1 MDRAAPVSA
10 SAAVGEI
17 PDCSF
22 GRFTLEPA
30 QRRLLMDGQPVSLGA
45 RAFDLL
51 VVLVARAGR
60 LVSKQE
66 LLTSVWP
73 GLVVEENN
81 LQVQVSSL
89 RKLLG
94 SSALATI
101 PGRGYRFELPVQGK
115 GGASLP
121 PVLVCAGAAPT
132 GDAGA
137 SPALTSTSLTVPV
150 SESSAGTTRAYA
162 GSLPDRAPTN
172 IPPRLSPLY
181 GRVSDLDA
189 IKDLLAR
196 HVLVT
201 IVGAGGIGKTR
212 VAQMVAAQLAVERAG
227 DFPDGVWWVELAPLA
242 DGEHVVATV
251 ARVLDTQLSAERP
264 PVDTIAAVLAAQRAL
279 LVLDNCEHVSDA
291 VASLVEVACA
301 KAPGLRVLAT
311 SQETLKTADEQV
323 YRLGALDVPAANAGA
338 EAVHA
343 GAVALFFARVQGVD
357 PRFALTHENR
367 QAVVEICR
375 RLDGIPLAIELAAS
389 RVPLLGV
396 EGLRAR
402 LDERFRVLTAGARAV
417 LRRHQ
422 TLRATLEWS
431 HSLLTP
437 DEQTVFRRLG
447 VFAGSF
453 TLEAAQYVA
462 QDARIDAWTALDHLG
477 ALVDKSLV
485 LAEGNPVPRYRLL
498 ESARAYAL
506 ERLGEAGETDATL
519 RRHAEALLEL
529 LIGFEHDE
537 QDKGPAIGEKNAKA
551 AELDNLRAALS
562 WAAADR
568 ASEEL
573 RVALIANSVVV
584 WYSVSLLQ
592 EGMEHALAVR
602 PLVREA
608 LPLAV
613 RARYWLTVARLGVYS
628 TRRES
633 FDAARHAAD
642 LYLQLG
648 DDRRRFGALV
658 VGAAQGIRF
667 GTCEDMGRAI
677 AEADSLV
684 RPDWPAWK
692 RVSLE
697 WARSRWYL
705 RQGRME
711 DAIAAALRQS
721 TISEQG
727 GSEQGKHYALS
738 SVIAIELHL
747 GRTEVGLARARSSIH
762 RLEAIGGEAGAG
774 HLWLQVLGAEAVL
787 GNVDAAVAAGRTAY
801 ALLLCE
807 GDELQVFW
815 GLALCAA
822 LRGRLDDAG
831 RILGYAESVLARAG
845 TIDESPLTTIS
856 RRLAPLLDA
865 GLGVDVQARLRAE
878 GAAMRE
884 TDAVR
889 LALGDAG

>member
-1 MDRAAPVSA
+1 MPAALNFGYPLPESSLDRAAPVSA

-17 PDCSF
+17 PDCTF

-30 QRRLLMDGQPVSLGA
+30 HRRLLMDGQPVSLGA

-121 PVLVCAGAAPT
+121 PVPVCAGAAPA

-150 SESSAGTTRAYA
+150 SESSAGTTGAYA

-264 PVDTIAAVLAAQRAL
+264 PVDTIVAVLAAQRAL

-338 EAVHA
+338 DAVYA
-343 GAVALFFARVQGVD
+343 GAVELFFARVQGVD

-417 LRRHQ
+417 L
-422 TLRATLEWS
+422 
-431 HSLLTP
+431 
-437 DEQTVFRRLG
+437 RRLG

-537 QDKGPAIGEKNAKA
+537 QDKGPTIGEKNAKA

-562 WAAADR
+562 WAATDR

-608 LPLAV
+608 LPRAV

-633 FDAARHAAD
+633 FDAARRAAD
-642 LYLQLG
+642 LYRQLG
-648 DDRRRFGALV
+648 DDRRCFRGAGGRC
-658 VGAAQGIRF
+658 GARH
-667 GTCEDMGRAI
+667 
-677 AEADSLV
+677 SL
-684 RPDWPAWK
+684 R
-692 RVSLE
+692 
-697 WARSRWYL
+697 YL
-705 RQGRME
+705 RG
-711 DAIAAALRQS
+711 D
-721 TISEQG
+721 
-727 GSEQGKHYALS
+727 
-738 SVIAIELHL
+738 
-747 GRTEVGLARARSSIH
+747 
-762 RLEAIGGEAGAG
+762 GAG
-774 HLWLQVLGAEAVL
+774 HRRSRQLGSPRLAGVEARVP
-787 GNVDAAVAAGRTAY
+787 GVGA
-801 ALLLCE
+801 
-807 GDELQVFW
+807 
-815 GLALCAA
+815 LALVPEAGSDGRRDCCRASAIHHQRARRQRTGQA
-822 LRGRLDDAG
+822 LRTLQCDRYRTPSWSDRSGAG
-831 RILGYAESVLARAG
+831 ARAELDSSARSDRG
-845 TIDESPLTTIS
+845 RGG
-856 RRLAPLLDA
+856 RRTPVVA
-865 GLGVDVQARLRAE
+865 GVGR
-878 GAAMRE
+878 
-884 TDAVR
+884 
-889 LALGDAG
+889 